1 MALHE
6 LKQKRNTI
14 AADMRALHEKIGDTA
29 WTDEQRTQWGA
40 MKSEL
45 DALDAQIAREEE
57 LRRQDQTYIED
68 QEGEQRQQQGNHGDP
83 QQQASERRAA
93 AFNGFLRRGVAEL
106 SAEERQALREL
117 RAQGTSPDEQGGYT
131 VPTQFQNRIVESM
144 RAYGGI
150 ASISQILTT
159 ATGQDI
165 AWSTSDGTT
174 EEGEL
179 LAENTAA
186 SEGDTTFGTAIL
198 GAKKLSSKIIR
209 VSNEL
214 LQDSGVDIEAFLAS
228 RIASRIGR
236 GEAKYLVLGT
246 GAGTPLQPKGLAAS
260 VTNTVSTAAAATFKW
275 TELNSLKHAVDPAY
289 RNGPNVRFAFNDA
302 TLQVIEEMVDAQNR
316 PLWLPSIIGGAP
328 ATVLQTPYVIDPAIP
343 NVAAGAKFAY
353 FGDFNRF
360 IIRRVSY
367 MTLKRLVERYAEYD
381 QTAFLAFHRFDCVLE
396 DTAAIKALAGKAA

>member
-198 GAKKLSSKIIR
+198 GAKNSPPKSS
-209 VSNEL
+209 VCPMNCC
-214 LQDSGVDIEAFLAS
+214 
-228 RIASRIGR
+228 RIAVWILRHFLRHALRPVLDAVRRNTLCLVRGQVRRCSRR
-236 GEAKYLVLGT
+236 GW
-246 GAGTPLQPKGLAAS
+246 Q
-260 VTNTVSTAAAATFKW
+260 
-275 TELNSLKHAVDPAY
+275 H
-289 RNGPNVRFAFNDA
+289 
-302 TLQVIEEMVDAQNR
+302 Q
-316 PLWLPSIIGGAP
+316 
-328 ATVLQTPYVIDPAIP
+328 
-343 NVAAGAKFAY
+343 
-353 FGDFNRF
+353 
-360 IIRRVSY
+360 
-367 MTLKRLVERYAEYD
+367 
-381 QTAFLAFHRFDCVLE
+381 
-396 DTAAIKALAGKAA
+396 